1 MNRFDN
7 STPRIACGIAA
18 VAMTAMTLGLLV
30 VVPTKMDS
38 GSRDA
43 VSLATAKAVTPA
55 ATEVAISPER
65 IEVVGVREANV
76 AAQSRNAA
84 AKRKQ
89 QS

>member
-7 STPRIACGIAA
+7 STPRTACGIAA

-43 VSLATAKAVTPA
+43 VSLATAKAVTLA
-55 ATEVAISPER
+55 ATEVAISPAC
-65 IEVVGVREANV
+65 IDVVAVREPNVVVQTRNV
-76 AAQSRNAA
+76 AS
-84 AKRKQ
+84 KRKQ